1 MSRNA
6 FSKPQRAYI
15 FDTLEKATDKVAT
28 LQELADKYVT
38 EPKNIKLMLMRVFP
52 ENYNKWFK
60 SAVSTEKRLTKK
72 ELVERIMYEIDYDES
87 KRKWISEAASNF
99 SSSIPVDFLTEI
111 YKKLV
116 AAHIF
121 EEIEEEYLLFENW
134 IHTPST
140 LSEWF
145 TFFSTVPNVKKITA
159 RKELDQ
165 HQERTKDYLASIP
178 DYILFKEIVEP
189 EEGEED
195 EVSSMPDIFNF
206 KLPSTH

>member
-28 LQELADKYVT
+28 LQELADKYLT
-38 EPKNIKLMLMRVFP
+38 EPKNLKLMLGRVYP
-52 ENYNKWFK
+52 ESYNEWFK
-60 SAVSTEKRLTKK
+60 SAVSTEKKLNKK
-72 ELVERIMYEIDYDES
+72 ELIDRIMGEINYDKSKYEYIRETAS
-87 KRKWISEAASNF
+87 K
-99 SSSIPVDFLTEI
+99 SSFPVDFLTEI
-111 YKKLV
+111 YKRLV
-116 AAHIF
+116 DSHIF
-121 EEIEEEYLLFENW
+121 IETEYEYLLFENW
-134 IHTPST
+134 IHTPAT

-159 RKELDQ
+159 RKELDE

-178 DYILFKEIVEP
+178 DYILFKEIIEP
-189 EEGEED
+189 EGEEE
-195 EVSSMPDIFNF
+195 EVSSIPDIFNF